1 MEVIGRIHAQA
12 TLFTGEEK
20 PCTLSM
26 NAGREP
32 ETVWP
37 ILVKKDNP
45 LPVLGFDRLIVQPVI

>member
-32 ETVWP
+32 ETV
-37 ILVKKDNP
+37 
-45 LPVLGFDRLIVQPVI
+45 